1 MERQWFERCLQQ
13 PSSPALPALAQAES
27 ASAPL
32 IVTATVVSTC
42 QVDVPHSADASTFA
56 TLPVAV
62 TCARRGTTPRV
73 QRPIAPRRSEVR
85 DAVLIIDF

>member
-1 MERQWFERCLQQ
+1 MVRTVL
-13 PSSPALPALAQAES
+13 AAVVLAGAPALAHAQS

-32 IVTATVVSTC
+32 VVTATVVSTC
-42 QVDVPHSADASTFA
+42 TVDVPRSVEASTFA
-56 TLPVAV
+56 TMPVAV